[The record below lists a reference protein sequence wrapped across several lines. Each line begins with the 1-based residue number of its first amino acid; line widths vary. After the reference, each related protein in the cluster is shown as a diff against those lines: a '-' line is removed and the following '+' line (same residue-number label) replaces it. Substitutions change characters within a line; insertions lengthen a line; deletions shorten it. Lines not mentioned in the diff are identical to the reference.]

1 MAPTSILIIG
11 ATGYIGRHIA
21 LAAAAAPEVAAFALI
36 SKATAGKLERKEV
49 LDQLRSAG
57 VQFLEGDLYD
67 HFSLVAALKQVS
79 IVISTVG
86 YAQLS
91 DQTKIIDAAK
101 EAGTITRFL
110 PSEFGLGPSEKTI
123 EAFGDLA
130 PIWAIKKTVLP
141 ALIESGIPYTVVWSN
156 CFAGYSLPGLGA
168 LGPPV
173 ADEVTVFGSG
183 DVKGVIVDEGNIGT
197 YAIKAALDPRAA
209 NKTVHLEPP
218 QNVVTQNELIALA
231 EKVRGKTYKRRT
243 VSAEELIQQYQTFDP
258 SIKFLPYL
266 NYAIWIGGD
275 SFHHPL
281 PEGHVSSVDLYPDVE
296 YKSIA
301 QLL

>member
-21 LAAAAAPEVAAFALI
+21 LAAAAAPEAAAYALI
-36 SKATAGKLERKEV
+36 SKATAGKPERKEV

-67 HFSLVAALKQVS
+67 HASLVAALKQVS
-79 IVISTVG
+79 VVISTVG
-86 YAQLS
+86 FAQLA

-101 EAGTITRFL
+101 EAGTITRIL
-110 PSEFGLGPSEKTI
+110 PSEFGLDPSEKTI
-123 EAFGDLA
+123 QAFGELA
-130 PIWAIKKTVLP
+130 TLWNVKKAVLP
-141 ALIESGIPYTVVWSN
+141 ALRASGIPYTIVWAN
-156 CFAGYSLPGLGA
+156 AFAGYALPGLGA

-173 ADEVTVFGSG
+173 ENEVTVFGSG
-183 DVKGVIVDEGNIGT
+183 DVKGILNNEGDIGT
-197 YAIKAALDPRAA
+197 YAIKAALDPRTV
-209 NKTVHLEPP
+209 NKTVHVEPP

-231 EKVRGKTYKRRT
+231 EKARGKTYARKT
-243 VSAEELIQQYQTFDP
+243 VSAEELFEQYKTFDP
-258 SIKFLPYL
+258 SIRFLPYL
-266 NYAIWIGGD
+266 HYAIWISGD
-275 SFHHPL
+275 SLQPL

-296 YKSIA
+296 YKTLA

>member
-1 MAPTSILIIG
+1 MSPVNVLVIG

-21 LAAAAAPEVAAFALI
+21 LAAAAAPEVGAYALI
-36 SKATAGKLERKEV
+36 SKATAGKPERKEV
-49 LDQLRSAG
+49 LEQLRSAG

-67 HFSLVAALKQVS
+67 HASLVAALKQVS
-79 IVISTVG
+79 IVISTVSF
-86 YAQLS
+86 AQLA

-110 PSEFGLGPSEKTI
+110 PSEFGLNPSEKTI
-123 EAFGDLA
+123 EAFGELA
-130 PIWAIKKTVLP
+130 TLWAIKKNLLPVLV
-141 ALIESGIPYTVVWSN
+141 ESGIPYTLVWSN
-156 CFAGYSLPGLGA
+156 GFAGYSLPGLGA

-173 ADEVTVFGSG
+173 TDEVTVFGSG
-183 DVKGVIVDEGNIGT
+183 DVKSVNVDEGDIGT
-197 YAIKAALDPRAA
+197 YTIKAALDPRAA

-218 QNVVTQNELIALA
+218 QNFLTQNELIALA
-231 EKVRGKTYKRRT
+231 EKARGKTYKRKT
-243 VSAEELIQQYQTFDP
+243 VSAEELLQQYKTFDP

-266 NYAIWIGGD
+266 HYSIWIAGD
-275 SFHHPL
+275 MLQPL

-296 YKSIA
+296 YKTLA